1 MPQLDPPVH
10 VQQERIGYCLPACGQ
25 MALAQLRIAATQAD
39 LAQALGT
46 RAGIGTPFSRVQRI
60 SQWGVD
66 VQVTEWGTMEA
77 LATSL
82 GDGLAV
88 IAAITT
94 TSDLPGWA
102 EIRTQ
107 HAVLMVEVSSD
118 QVSYHDPALAQG
130 PVSVSHDEFLLAW
143 SYMAER
149 AAFLARR

>member
-1 MPQLDPPVH
+1 MPRLDPPVH

-25 MALAQLRIAATQAD
+25 MALAQLGIVVTQAE
-39 LAQALGT
+39 LAQTLDT
-46 RAGIGTPFSRVQRI
+46 RAGVGTPFSRVKRFG
-60 SQWGVD
+60 QWGVD
-66 VQVTEWGTMEA
+66 VQVTEWGTMQA
-77 LATSL
+77 LVTSL
-82 GDGLAV
+82 VAGSAV

-107 HAVLMVEVSSD
+107 HTVLIVEVSSD
-118 QVSYHDPALAQG
+118 QVSYYDPALAQG

-149 AAFLARR
+149 AAFLARK